1 MKTNTLGQHNTARWQ
16 LRLAVVAIILVN
28 PLAASKAQTNDDE
41 RFSLSIGLFVT
52 DRDSKTRIDAQAGT
66 PDGTEVDL
74 ESDFGLGTSDSAFRL
89 DGYWRFNQK
98 HRVDF
103 SWFDLSRTGSKLIQ
117 TDIDWNGTL
126 FPVDTAVDSKF
137 DLAIYKAAYTWSF
150 LRRDKGYV
158 GLTAGLYIA
167 DMGLALVATSVA
179 AREVGDVTA
188 PLPVF
193 GLRGEYNF
201 SEKWSIQASGEIFV
215 FEYGDFDGSLYDLYA
230 GVDYQLFDRMAIG
243 VGINSVRM
251 NIGVTKPNVSG
262 DLDWQYDGGKL
273 FLKFDF

>member
-1 MKTNTLGQHNTARWQ
+1 MKTNTLWQHNTARWQ

-52 DRDSKTRIDAQAGT
+52 DRDSETRIDAQAGT

-74 ESDFGLGTSDSAFRL
+74 ESDFGLSTSDSAFRL

-201 SEKWSIQASGEIFV
+201 SEKWSFQASGEIFV